1 MKIQG
6 VFKGL
11 TNANG
16 LKIKIKIS
24 GNTFKST
31 SKIKANKFSL
41 KIPNLNTD
49 LLSKKPLE
57 VVVVDNN
64 GDKANFRHKDK
75 RFDLDP
81 QTQYFEFEINS
92 NRKKAKVKLRPR
104 LTNIAVLATEA
115 SADIESVGAEDVNPP
130 LSVQLKRYGQE
141 DYEQARLYRQAGRNK
156 PKKDPE
162 QYILTGP
169 SVPQEWRDD
178 VLELHTILNSVIGGY
193 DNYVLAS
200 YDKEDDNSAIFEKL
214 ELLGYWYNNNGE
226 KISPTID
233 KLLEDQ
239 SCLSGFFRENDASDS
254 LKEYAFCNE
263 STDNNIGWNWHTPIN
278 KYKYMRH
285 YAHEYFH
292 LYQKAHQLSTE
303 TGQYRQEIDPL
314 GMPYWWAEGTAEIV
328 PYWLMRDHFDDLSL
342 TKELGLNY
350 SDIALERNDDWDHAI
365 GSGGGWPEKLYK
377 ETKRLIQEGSI
388 SSDSLKNCEYIG
400 SAKGSSCNIMTM
412 ASYLMWITSPQ
423 VVLVDIPEDMWN
435 LGFTGAFEKHAGMTM
450 PQFYDELYEHF
461 MIEDLES
468 GPPDNFFMG
477 PDALTEMVDFWSIN
491 SGSTLSQANSYSEDN
506 LLAGKEN
513 IETMP
518 DRFDFLT
525 NYGQSEIVQATNKAD
540 VFTLEQGDGY
550 KIIDDF
556 DLAEDAI
563 KFCGCPSTQLTT
575 YSGDTYISKFYD
587 LKAIVKD
594 IDSSDLTM
602 SGDLIVGV

>member
-1 MKIQG
+1 
-6 VFKGL
+6 
-11 TNANG
+11 
-16 LKIKIKIS
+16 
-24 GNTFKST
+24 
-31 SKIKANKFSL
+31 
-41 KIPNLNTD
+41 
-49 LLSKKPLE
+49 
-57 VVVVDNN
+57 
-64 GDKANFRHKDK
+64 
-75 RFDLDP
+75 
-81 QTQYFEFEINS
+81 
-92 NRKKAKVKLRPR
+92 
-104 LTNIAVLATEA
+104 
-115 SADIESVGAEDVNPP
+115 
-130 LSVQLKRYGQE
+130 
-141 DYEQARLYRQAGRNK
+141 
-156 PKKDPE
+156 
-162 QYILTGP
+162 
-169 SVPQEWRDD
+169 
-178 VLELHTILNSVIGGY
+178 
-193 DNYVLAS
+193 
-200 YDKEDDNSAIFEKL
+200 
-214 ELLGYWYNNNGE
+214 
-226 KISPTID
+226 
-233 KLLEDQ
+233 
-239 SCLSGFFRENDASDS
+239 
-254 LKEYAFCNE
+254 
-263 STDNNIGWNWHTPIN
+263 
-278 KYKYMRH
+278 
-285 YAHEYFH
+285 
-292 LYQKAHQLSTE
+292 
-303 TGQYRQEIDPL
+303 
-314 GMPYWWAEGTAEIV
+314 
-328 PYWLMRDHFDDLSL
+328 MRDHFDDLSL

-423 VVLVDIPEDMWN
+423 VVLVDIPEDMWD
-435 LGFTGAFEKHAGMTM
+435 LGFSGAFEKHVGMTM
-450 PQFYDELYEHF
+450 PKFYDELYEHL
-461 MIEDLES
+461 MIEDLEA

-491 SGSTLSQANSYSEDN
+491 SGSSLSQTNSYSEDN
-506 LLAGKEN
+506 LLAGNEN

-602 SGDLIVGV
+602 SGDLIIGV